1 MMYGIVS
8 ENFNV
13 DAIINNY
20 FSRYNIDY
28 LKEISQNMN
37 RKELFLFIHNTLKED
52 FLDYVY
58 DILTKSGK
66 KLERDR
72 LNGFLYTKLYNDVI
86 WEIVNII
93 TGKKQ

>member
-13 DAIINNY
+13 DAIIDNY

-28 LKEISQNMN
+28 LKELSQNMN
-37 RKELFLFIHNTLKED
+37 RKELFLFIYNTLKED

-58 DILTKSGK
+58 EIMKEKGK
-66 KLERDR
+66 EVERDR

-93 TGKKQ
+93 TENKQ